1 MIDPGVVVG
10 GEQVAVQLC
19 LALRKDKYNG
29 PIIVFSEESQAP
41 YHRPPLSK
49 AYITGKVDST
59 TLPMRPDSF
68 YLAKDIELRLNEKVT
83 AINPADKTISTQTG
97 VQRYSNLVLATG
109 ALARPF
115 SIDGSALDNVFQLR
129 DMHDARCI
137 KACLEKSRSIAV
149 IGAGFIGLE
158 AAAAIN
164 QLGKKVTVFD
174 TADRVMGRAVAPLIS
189 HWFEKTHRS
198 AGIDIH
204 LNESINRV
212 VEDNNGKVAGVE
224 RADGS
229 VVTAQ
234 MVLVGIGV
242 LPASDLA
249 AAAGIDCD
257 NGVVVDEYCRSSDAN
272 VFAAGD
278 CANHSNKY
286 APGRRIRLESIQNAT
301 DQARVVARAIAQP
314 ENAAPY
320 QAVPWFW
327 SDQADHSLQMTGLSF
342 DADNHVLRGDPDSG
356 SFSVFHYKGEK
367 LLSVDSV
374 NSSRDHMV
382 ARKLLAA
389 GVSPSVTQAA
399 DPDVNLMELA
409 RSAR

>member
-1 MIDPGVVVG
+1 M
-10 GEQVAVQLC
+10 
-19 LALRKDKYNG
+19 
-29 PIIVFSEESQAP
+29 
-41 YHRPPLSK
+41 
-49 AYITGKVDST
+49 
-59 TLPMRPDSF
+59 
-68 YLAKDIELRLNEKVT
+68 
-83 AINPADKTISTQTG
+83 
-97 VQRYSNLVLATG
+97 LATG

-189 HWFEKTHRS
+189 HWFEKNHRA

-212 VEDNNGKVAGVE
+212 VADNNGTVAGVE

-229 VVTAQ
+229 VVGAQ

-242 LPASDLA
+242 LPATDLA

-301 DQARVVARAIAQP
+301 DQAR
-314 ENAAPY
+314 
-320 QAVPWFW
+320 
-327 SDQADHSLQMTGLSF
+327 
-342 DADNHVLRGDPDSG
+342 G
-356 SFSVFHYKGEK
+356 SQG
-367 LLSVDSV
+367 
-374 NSSRDHMV
+374 NCT
-382 ARKLLAA
+382 ARKCC
-389 GVSPSVTQAA
+389 SV
-399 DPDVNLMELA
+399 PG
-409 RSAR
+409 SAVVLV